1 VLIAWNPPT
10 SAPLGLTLLH
20 IYTKSFKGA
29 KQQME
34 LTRGQ
39 KVNLY
44 TTTPKAL
51 VGEEAKGQSIH

>member
-1 VLIAWNPPT
+1 MAWNPPA

-20 IYTKSFKGA
+20 IYMKSLKGA

-39 KVNLY
+39 TVNLY
-44 TTTPKAL
+44 TTAPKPL
-51 VGEEAKGQSIH
+51 VGEKAKGQSIH